1 MLHGS
6 EMQSGQNWVRESSF
20 GTWFLGTDTWVKNV
34 LRLAIEDLEKLFAH
48 RKTIYPHILD
58 VGCGFG
64 HSLLLLDEH
73 FKPERLLGLDVD
85 PEVKQRA
92 ADNADQCHA
101 KVDFLV
107 CNAEHMDIP
116 DNTFDM
122 VFCHQ
127 TFHHIIQQEEA
138 IKEFYRVLKPGGVLL
153 FAESCRRFIHSLVI
167 KVLFRHPM
175 DVQKTAE
182 EYIQLIR
189 DTGFELA
196 DAQISKP
203 YLWWTRLDLGMLERL
218 GIPPATEREETLVNL
233 VATKPLIG

>member
-1 MLHGS
+1 MLQS
-6 EMQSGQNWVRESSF
+6 SDMQTSQNWVRESSF

-34 LRLAIEDLEKLFAH
+34 LRLAIEDLEKLFPEH
-48 RKTIYPHILD
+48 KTTYPKILD

-64 HSLLLLDEH
+64 HSLVLLDQH
-73 FKPERLLGLDVD
+73 FKPEQLTGLDVD
-85 PEVKQRA
+85 PEVTQRA
-92 ADNADQCHA
+92 ADNAAQCRA

-107 CNAEHMDIP
+107 CNAEHIEIP
-116 DNTFDM
+116 DNSFDM

-127 TFHHIIQQEEA
+127 TFHHIIRQEAA

-182 EYIQLIR
+182 EYVQLIR
-189 DTGFELA
+189 DTGFQLA

-218 GIPPATEREETLVNL
+218 GIQPSTEREETLVNL
-233 VATKPLIG
+233 VATKPPVA